1 MSCCS
6 IDVAGDKDIVSIY
19 LILFFFLFSCC
30 SIIETGDKDIV
41 EYLPDSEDLACC
53 SIVETGDKDIVEYL
67 PDSEDLSCC
76 SIVETG
82 DKDIVGDPHDPTQD
96 AQLPGKILVKGF
108 Q

>member
-30 SIIETGDKDIV
+30 SII
-41 EYLPDSEDLACC
+41 
-53 SIVETGDKDIVEYL
+53 ETGDKDIVEYL

>member
-6 IDVAGDKDIVSIY
+6 IDVAGDKDIVKY
-19 LILFFFLFSCC
+19 LPDSVFFLFSCC
-30 SIIETGDKDIV
+30 SII
-41 EYLPDSEDLACC
+41 
-53 SIVETGDKDIVEYL
+53 ETGDKDIVEYL